1 MHLAT
6 DDHPIR
12 VTVVRDLSADPI
24 AQACLIAFYALEMAK
39 ALGWTS
45 EHRFMQIR
53 QAQLMVGSGHSRMSV
68 AGFEPGQHVALIVT
82 TRTSKREIRRLDA
95 LWVSESYRRKGI
107 GRRLMEEAR
116 RGGSD
121 FHSFATPGAVD
132 WHLANGFR
140 SLGLKP
146 EGTVEMFTGS
156 YAPEYSFDFMLPTP
170 TEDDMR
176 SMVQLARMEKEL
188 GAG

>member
-1 MHLAT
+1 MNTPVDL
-6 DDHPIR
+6 PLR
-12 VTVVRDLSADPI
+12 VKVVRDLGADPI
-24 AQACLIAFYALEMAK
+24 AQGCLVGFYALEMAK
-39 ALGWTS
+39 ALDWTP

-53 QAQLMVGSGHSRMSV
+53 QAQLMIGYGHSRLYV
-68 AGFEPGQHVALIVT
+68 AGFEPGHHVALMLT

-95 LWVSESYRRKGI
+95 LWVAEPYRRRGI

-121 FHSFATPGAVD
+121 FHSFATPGAVE

-140 SLGLKP
+140 SLGSKP

-156 YAPEYSFDFMLPTP
+156 YAPDYSYDFALPTP
-170 TEDDMR
+170 TEEDMR
-176 SMVQLARMEKEL
+176 AMVQLARMEKEL